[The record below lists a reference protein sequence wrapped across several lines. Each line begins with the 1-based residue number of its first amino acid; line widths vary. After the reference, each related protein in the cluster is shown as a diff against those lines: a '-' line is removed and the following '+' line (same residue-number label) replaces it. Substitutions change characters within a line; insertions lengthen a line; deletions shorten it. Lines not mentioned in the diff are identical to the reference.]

1 MNAPLIESKSLTVS
15 YHYKPVLWNLDFELP
30 RGKMIG
36 IIGPN
41 GSGKTT
47 FLKTLMGLLKPDSG
61 SVKIFG
67 QSPEAARKLLSY
79 VPQRESVDWDF
90 PARVQDVVLMGRYKK
105 SNLFGRLS
113 KEDHRIAEEAMAE
126 VGLKDFAK
134 RQIGELS
141 GGQQQRVF
149 LARAI
154 ARQPELFLMD
164 EPFAG
169 VDAATED
176 AILRLLTRLRDRGK
190 SVVIVHH
197 DLQTAQRFFDHL
209 VLLRTRLI
217 ASGPTEEV
225 LTPEHL
231 DEAYGG
237 RLDVLSRMGDLLR
250 KNRSDWKD
258 RDLNPTDD
266 GR

>member
-1 MNAPLIESKSLTVS
+1 MNTPLIEAKALTVR
-15 YHYKPVLWNLDFELP
+15 YHYKPVLWNIDCSLSAG
-30 RGKMIG
+30 RMIG

-61 SVKIFG
+61 TVRLFG
-67 QSPEAARKLLSY
+67 KEPKQVLERLSY

-90 PARVQDVVLMGRYKK
+90 PARVQDVVLMGRYRR
-105 SNLFGRLS
+105 SNLLGRLS
-113 KEDHRIAEEAMAE
+113 KEDRRLADEAMDE
-126 VGLKDFAK
+126 VGLTEFAK

-176 AILRLLTRLRDRGK
+176 AILRLLARLRDKGR

-197 DLQTAQRFFDHL
+197 DLQTAQRFFDEL

-217 ASGPTEEV
+217 ASGPTEQV
-225 LTPEHL
+225 LTVEHL

-237 RLDVLSRMGDLLR
+237 RLSVLSRMGDLLQ
-250 KNRSDWKD
+250 KSQLDWKERGAND
-258 RDLNPTDD
+258 SDHER
-266 GR
+266 